1 MKTTEMLKRIQTL
14 LNTRVELED
23 KKLDNGTVISADE
36 FAEGQP
42 VFIVTE
48 DERIPMPIGEYM
60 MEDGSMLVVEEEGV
74 IAAIKAADEAEEEE
88 VVEEEEAKVEEEM
101 SNDVKEPKKVVESTV
116 VETHF
121 SEEQKSELVETI
133 LSSVNPLIEE
143 LQNKVNELEAKLSVE
158 EVEEVQEE
166 VQEEVE
172 EKLSADVKEEQ
183 LSKTFKHSPEVKGEQ
198 ARPRFNNGRVAN
210 TTLQR
215 VFQRISNK

>member
-88 VVEEEEAKVEEEM
+88 VVEEEAKVEEEM

-121 SEEQKSELVETI
+121 SEEQKSELVEAI

-158 EVEEVQEE
+158 EVAEVEVQAE
-166 VQEEVE
+166 EEVE
-172 EKLSADVKEEQ
+172 VEEPKQ
-183 LSKTFKHSPEVKGEQ
+183 ELSKAFKHTPEVKSEKKKIQ
-198 ARPRFNNGRVAN
+198 FSQNRTLTTFDRV
-210 TTLQR
+210 LSK
-215 VFQRISNK
+215 ISNK

>member
-23 KKLDNGTVISADE
+23 RKLDNGTVISADE

-48 DERIPMPIGEYM
+48 DERIPMPVGEYQ

-74 IAAIKAADEAEEEE
+74 IAAIKSAEEEVEE
-88 VVEEEEAKVEEEM
+88 VVEEEAQVEEEM
-101 SNDVKEPKKVVESTV
+101 SEVKEPKKVVESNI

-121 SEEQKSELVETI
+121 SEEQKSELVEAI

-143 LQNKVNELEAKLSVE
+143 LQNKVSELEAKLSSEVKE
-158 EVEEVQEE
+158 EVV
-166 VQEEVE
+166 
-172 EKLSADVKEEQ
+172 EEQ
-183 LSKTFKHSPEVKGEQ
+183 LSKAFKHTPEVKSEKKQ
-198 ARPRFNNGRVAN
+198 IKFSQNRTLTTFDRV
-210 TTLQR
+210 LSK
-215 VFQRISNK
+215 ISNK

>member
-23 KKLDNGTVISADE
+23 RKLDNGTVISADE

-48 DERIPMPIGEYM
+48 DERIPMPVGEYQ

-74 IAAIKAADEAEEEE
+74 IAAIKSAEEEVEE
-88 VVEEEEAKVEEEM
+88 VVEEEAQVEEEM
-101 SNDVKEPKKVVESTV
+101 SEVKEPKKVVESNI

-121 SEEQKSELVETI
+121 SEEQKSELVEAI

-143 LQNKVNELEAKLSVE
+143 LQNKVSELEAKLSSEVKE
-158 EVEEVQEE
+158 EVV
-166 VQEEVE
+166 
-172 EKLSADVKEEQ
+172 EEQ
-183 LSKTFKHSPEVKGEQ
+183 LSKAFKHTPELKSEKKQ
-198 ARPRFNNGRVAN
+198 IKFSQNRSLTTFDRV
-210 TTLQR
+210 LSK
-215 VFQRISNK
+215 ISNK

>member
-23 KKLDNGTVISADE
+23 RKLDNGTVISADE

-48 DERIPMPIGEYM
+48 DERIPMPVGEYQ

-74 IAAIKAADEAEEEE
+74 IAAIKSAESEEEEVEEVVEEE
-88 VVEEEEAKVEEEM
+88 VVEEEM
-101 SNDVKEPKKVVESTV
+101 SEIAEPKKVVESNI

-133 LSSVNPLIEE
+133 LSSVSPLIEE
-143 LQNKVNELEAKLSVE
+143 LQNKVSELETKLSQEVEVVE
-158 EVEEVQEE
+158 EN
-166 VQEEVE
+166 
-172 EKLSADVKEEQ
+172 LSAQVKEEK
-183 LSKTFKHSPEVKGEQ
+183 LSKTFKHSPEVKGEKVT
-198 ARPRFNNGRVAN
+198 PRFNSGRVAN

>member
-23 KKLDNGTVISADE
+23 RKLDNGTVIFADE
-36 FAEGQP
+36 YAEGQP

-88 VVEEEEAKVEEEM
+88 VVEEEAKVEEEM

-121 SEEQKSELVETI
+121 SEEQKSELVEAI

-143 LQNKVNELEAKLSVE
+143 LQNKVNELEAKLSQESVE
-158 EVEEVQEE
+158 EVEE

-172 EKLSADVKEEQ
+172 EKLSADVKEEK
-183 LSKTFKHSPEVKGEQ
+183 LSKTFKHSPEVKGEK
-198 ARPRFNNGRVAN
+198 ATPRFNNGRVAN

>member
-23 KKLDNGTVISADE
+23 RKLDNGTVISADE

-48 DERIPMPIGEYM
+48 DERIPMPVGEYM

-74 IAAIKAADEAEEEE
+74 IAAIKAEEVEEEVEE
-88 VVEEEEAKVEEEM
+88 VVEDVVEEEM
-101 SNDVKEPKKVVESTV
+101 SEVKEPKKVVESTV

-121 SEEQKSELVETI
+121 SDEQKSELVEAI

-143 LQNKVNELEAKLSVE
+143 LQNKVSELEAKLSVE
-158 EVEEVQEE
+158 VKAEEVEVQEE
-166 VQEEVE
+166 VVE
-172 EKLSADVKEEQ
+172 EKLSKA
-183 LSKTFKHSPEVKGEQ
+183 FKHTPEVKSEKKKVLFSQ
-198 ARPRFNNGRVAN
+198 NRTLTTFDRV
-210 TTLQR
+210 LSK
-215 VFQRISNK
+215 ISNK

>member
-1 MKTTEMLKRIQTL
+1 MLKRIQTL

-48 DERIPMPIGEYM
+48 DERIPMPVGEYV

-74 IAAIKAADEAEEEE
+74 IASISAQEEEVEEVEQE
-88 VVEEEEAKVEEEM
+88 VVEEEM
-101 SNDVKEPKKVVESTV
+101 SEVKEPKKVVESTV

-121 SEEQKSELVETI
+121 SEEQKSELVEAI

-143 LQNKVNELEAKLSVE
+143 LQNKVSELETKLS
-158 EVEEVQEE
+158 Q
-166 VQEEVE
+166 E
-172 EKLSADVKEEQ
+172 EKLSADVKEEK

-198 ARPRFNNGRVAN
+198 VTPRFNSGRVAN

>member
-23 KKLDNGTVISADE
+23 RKLDNGTVISADE

-48 DERIPMPIGEYM
+48 DERIPMPVGEYQ

-88 VVEEEEAKVEEEM
+88 EVAEEEATVEEEM
-101 SNDVKEPKKVVESTV
+101 SEEKEPKKVVESTV

-121 SEEQKSELVETI
+121 SDEQKSELVEAI

-143 LQNKVNELEAKLSVE
+143 LQNKVSELEAKLSIEVQG
-158 EVEEVQEE
+158 EVEEPKQE
-166 VQEEVE
+166 
-172 EKLSADVKEEQ
+172 
-183 LSKTFKHSPEVKGEQ
+183 LSKAFKHTPEVKSEKKQ
-198 ARPRFNNGRVAN
+198 ILFSQNRTVTTFDRV
-210 TTLQR
+210 LSK
-215 VFQRISNK
+215 ISNK

>member
-23 KKLDNGTVISADE
+23 RKLDNGTVISADE

-48 DERIPMPIGEYM
+48 DERIPMPIGEYQ

-74 IAAIKAADEAEEEE
+74 IAAIKSAEAEEEE
-88 VVEEEEAKVEEEM
+88 VEVAEEVVEEEM
-101 SNDVKEPKKVVESTV
+101 SEVAEPKKVVESNI

-121 SEEQKSELVETI
+121 SEEQKSELVEAI

-143 LQNKVNELEAKLSVE
+143 LQNKVSELEAKLSAEVEVKAEEEVKVE
-158 EVEEVQEE
+158 EQ
-166 VQEEVE
+166 
-172 EKLSADVKEEQ
+172 Q
-183 LSKTFKHSPEVKGEQ
+183 LSKAFKHTPEVKSEKKKIQ
-198 ARPRFNNGRVAN
+198 FSQNRTLTTFDRV
-210 TTLQR
+210 LSK
-215 VFQRISNK
+215 ISNK

>member
-23 KKLDNGTVISADE
+23 RKLDNGTVISADE

-42 VFIVTE
+42 IFIVTE
-48 DERIPMPIGEYM
+48 DERIPMPVGEYA

-74 IAAIKAADEAEEEE
+74 IGSIQAAEEE
-88 VVEEEEAKVEEEM
+88 VEEVEQEVVEEEM
-101 SNDVKEPKKVVESTV
+101 SNEVKEPKKVVESTV

-133 LSSVNPLIEE
+133 LSSVSPLIEE
-143 LQNKVNELEAKLSVE
+143 LQNKVNELETKLSQ
-158 EVEEVQEE
+158 EVEEE
-166 VQEEVE
+166 VQVE
-172 EKLSADVKEEQ
+172 EKLSADVKEEK

-215 VFQRISNK
+215 VFQQISNK

>member
-88 VVEEEEAKVEEEM
+88 VVEEEAKVEEEM

-121 SEEQKSELVETI
+121 SEEQKSELVEAI

-166 VQEEVE
+166 VE
-172 EKLSADVKEEQ
+172 EKLSADVKEEK

-198 ARPRFNNGRVAN
+198 VTPRFNNGRVAN

>member
-1 MKTTEMLKRIQTL
+1 MLKKIQTL

-23 KKLDNGTVISADE
+23 RKLDNGTVISADE

-48 DERIPMPIGEYM
+48 DERIPMPIGEYQ

-88 VVEEEEAKVEEEM
+88 VVVEEEVVEEEM
-101 SNDVKEPKKVVESTV
+101 SEVKEPKKVVESTV

-121 SEEQKSELVETI
+121 SDEQKSELVEAI

-143 LQNKVNELEAKLSVE
+143 LQNKVSELEAKLSIEEVEVKAE
-158 EVEEVQEE
+158 EVEEV
-166 VQEEVE
+166 VE
-172 EKLSADVKEEQ
+172 EKLSKA
-183 LSKTFKHSPEVKGEQ
+183 FKHTPEVKSEKKKVLFSQ
-198 ARPRFNNGRVAN
+198 NRTVTTFDRV
-210 TTLQR
+210 LSK
-215 VFQRISNK
+215 ISNK

>member
-1 MKTTEMLKRIQTL
+1 MKPTEMLKRIQTL

-23 KKLDNGTVISADE
+23 RKLDNGTVIFADE

-74 IAAIKAADEAEEEE
+74 IASINAAEEVVEDEVEEVEQE
-88 VVEEEEAKVEEEM
+88 VVEEEM
-101 SNDVKEPKKVVESTV
+101 SEVKEPKKVVESTV
-116 VETHF
+116 IETHF
-121 SEEQKSELVETI
+121 SEEQKSELVEAI

-143 LQNKVNELEAKLSVE
+143 LQNKVTELEAKLSQEVEVVE
-158 EVEEVQEE
+158 EN
-166 VQEEVE
+166 
-172 EKLSADVKEEQ
+172 LSAEVKEEK
-183 LSKTFKHSPEVKGEQ
+183 LSKTFKHSPEVKGEKVT
-198 ARPRFNNGRVAN
+198 PRFNNARVAN

>member
-23 KKLDNGTVISADE
+23 RKLDNGTVISADE

-48 DERIPMPIGEYM
+48 DERIPMPVGEYE

-74 IAAIKAADEAEEEE
+74 IGAIKAADEAEEE
-88 VVEEEEAKVEEEM
+88 VVEEEVTEEVEEEM
-101 SNDVKEPKKVVESTV
+101 SEVKEPKKVVESTV

-121 SEEQKSELVETI
+121 SDEQKSELVEAI

-143 LQNKVNELEAKLSVE
+143 LQNKVSELEAKLSVE
-158 EVEEVQEE
+158 VQGVVEEPKQE
-166 VQEEVE
+166 
-172 EKLSADVKEEQ
+172 
-183 LSKTFKHSPEVKGEQ
+183 LSKAFKHTPEVKSEKKQ
-198 ARPRFNNGRVAN
+198 ILFSQNRTLTTFDRV
-210 TTLQR
+210 LSK
-215 VFQRISNK
+215 ISNK

>member
-23 KKLDNGTVISADE
+23 RKLDNGTVIFADE

-48 DERIPMPIGEYM
+48 DERIPMPIGEYN

-74 IAAIKAADEAEEEE
+74 IASISAEAEEEVEEVEQE
-88 VVEEEEAKVEEEM
+88 VVEEEM
-101 SNDVKEPKKVVESTV
+101 SEVKEPKKVVESTV

-143 LQNKVNELEAKLSVE
+143 LQNKVTELEAKLSQEEKVEKVE
-158 EVEEVQEE
+158 EN
-166 VQEEVE
+166 
-172 EKLSADVKEEQ
+172 LSADVKEEK
-183 LSKTFKHSPEVKGEQ
+183 LSKTFKHSPEVKGEKVT
-198 ARPRFNNGRVAN
+198 PRFNSGRVAN

>member
-23 KKLDNGTVISADE
+23 RKLDNGTVISADE

-74 IAAIKAADEAEEEE
+74 IGAINAQEEEVEEVVEE
-88 VVEEEEAKVEEEM
+88 VVEEEM
-101 SNDVKEPKKVVESTV
+101 SEVKEPKKVVESTV

-121 SEEQKSELVETI
+121 SDEQKSELVEAI

-143 LQNKVNELEAKLSVE
+143 LQNKVSELEAKLSI
-158 EVEEVQEE
+158 EVQEE
-166 VQEEVE
+166 VVE
-172 EKLSADVKEEQ
+172 EK
-183 LSKTFKHSPEVKGEQ
+183 LSKTFKHTPEVKSEKKQ
-198 ARPRFNNGRVAN
+198 IKFSQNRSMTTFDRV
-210 TTLQR
+210 LSK
-215 VFQRISNK
+215 ISNK

>member
-1 MKTTEMLKRIQTL
+1 MKPTEMLKRIQTL

-23 KKLDNGTVISADE
+23 RKLDNGTVIFADE

-48 DERIPMPIGEYM
+48 DERIPMPVGDYM

-74 IAAIKAADEAEEEE
+74 IASINAAEEVVEDEVEEVVEE
-88 VVEEEEAKVEEEM
+88 VVEEEM
-101 SNDVKEPKKVVESTV
+101 SEVKEPKKVVESTV
-116 VETHF
+116 IETHF
-121 SEEQKSELVETI
+121 SEEQKSELVEAI

-143 LQNKVNELEAKLSVE
+143 LQNKVTELEAKLSQEVEVVE
-158 EVEEVQEE
+158 EN
-166 VQEEVE
+166 
-172 EKLSADVKEEQ
+172 LSAEVKEEK
-183 LSKTFKHSPEVKGEQ
+183 LSKTFKHSPEVKGEKVT
-198 ARPRFNNGRVAN
+198 PRFNNARVAN

>member
-23 KKLDNGTVISADE
+23 RKLDNGTVISADE

-48 DERIPMPIGEYM
+48 DERIPMPVGEYM

-74 IAAIKAADEAEEEE
+74 IASINAQEEEVEEVAEE
-88 VVEEEEAKVEEEM
+88 VVEEEM
-101 SNDVKEPKKVVESTV
+101 SEVKEPKKVVESTV
-116 VETHF
+116 IETHF
-121 SEEQKSELVETI
+121 SEEQKSELVEAI

-143 LQNKVNELEAKLSVE
+143 LQNKVTELEAKLSQEVEVVE
-158 EVEEVQEE
+158 EN
-166 VQEEVE
+166 
-172 EKLSADVKEEQ
+172 LSAEVKEEK
-183 LSKTFKHSPEVKGEQ
+183 LSKTFKHSPEVKGEKVT
-198 ARPRFNNGRVAN
+198 PRFNSGRVAN

>member
-23 KKLDNGTVISADE
+23 RKLDNGTVISADE

-48 DERIPMPIGEYM
+48 DERIPMPVGEYA

-74 IAAIKAADEAEEEE
+74 IGSIQAAEEE
-88 VVEEEEAKVEEEM
+88 VEEVEQEVVEEEM
-101 SNDVKEPKKVVESTV
+101 SNEVKEPKKVVESTV

-133 LSSVNPLIEE
+133 LSSVSPLIEE
-143 LQNKVNELEAKLSVE
+143 LQNKVNELETKLSQE
-158 EVEEVQEE
+158 EEVQ
-166 VQEEVE
+166 VE
-172 EKLSADVKEEQ
+172 EKLSADVKEEK

>member
-1 MKTTEMLKRIQTL
+1 MLKRIQTL

-48 DERIPMPIGEYM
+48 DERIPMPVGEYV

-74 IAAIKAADEAEEEE
+74 IAAIKAEEVEEEVEQEEE
-88 VVEEEEAKVEEEM
+88 VVEEEM
-101 SNDVKEPKKVVESTV
+101 SEVKEPKKVVESTV

-121 SEEQKSELVETI
+121 SEEQKSELVEAI

-143 LQNKVNELEAKLSVE
+143 LQNKVSELETKLS
-158 EVEEVQEE
+158 Q
-166 VQEEVE
+166 E
-172 EKLSADVKEEQ
+172 EKLSADVKEEK

-198 ARPRFNNGRVAN
+198 VTPRFNSGRVAN